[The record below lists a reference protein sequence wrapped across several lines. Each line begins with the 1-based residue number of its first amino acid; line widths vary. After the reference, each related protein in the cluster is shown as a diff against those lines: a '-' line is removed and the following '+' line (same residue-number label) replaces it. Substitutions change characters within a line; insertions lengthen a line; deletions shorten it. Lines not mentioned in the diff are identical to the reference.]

1 MDKIKSMAISAS
13 FIILLV
19 GFIPVLDE
27 RVVSDV
33 GRNTTAYNI
42 TDPLASSIV
51 ELTPVV
57 VLALAVAFGM
67 GVLQVLN

>member
-27 RVVSDV
+27 RVVSDA